1 VSLALHLTDSDATV
15 ALGRSLASILSRM
28 DAPPA
33 LLLQGDLGS
42 GKTTLVRGLV
52 ESLPG
57 AESAEVSSPSFNICN
72 LYPTTPEVAHFD
84 LYRLEGMPPDDAL
97 FDSLEDPDTITIVEW
112 IQFLPRE
119 MWPEQALFLEWTP
132 SDTGRSLVLHAMGGA
147 ARGVIDALRPQVTTA
162 ARESSIEK

>member
-1 VSLALHLTDSDATV
+1 VSLTLHLPDSDATV
-15 ALGRSLASILSRM
+15 ALGRALASILSRM

-42 GKTTLVRGLV
+42 GKTTLVRGFV

-57 AESAEVSSPSFNICN
+57 AEAAEVSSPSFNICN
-72 LYPTTPEVAHFD
+72 LYPTTPGVAHFD

-97 FDSLEDPDTITIVEW
+97 FDSIEDPDTITVVEW

-119 MWPEQALFLEWTP
+119 MWPDQALFLEWTP

-147 ARGVIDALRPQVTTA
+147 AQDVVDALRP
-162 ARESSIEK
+162 E